1 MDREGTEVHSRKNQK
16 IIVRETK
23 DKSEMEQNNIFD
35 AVYNEEKGK
44 ILARIRAKMV
54 EQYGEEDGHVAIV
67 DDMIA
72 KTKEYASPDYV
83 GSSKEHMYRLLVK
96 RGLAQRVQGK
106 NIYDVIEDR
115 YNAVPKDGSKETNK
129 SKYLWK

>member
-1 MDREGTEVHSRKNQK
+1 M
-16 IIVRETK
+16 VRETK
-23 DKSEMEQNNIFD
+23 DKSKMEQNNFSFD

-44 ILARIRAKMV
+44 MLARIRAKMV

-83 GSSKEHMYRLLVK
+83 GPSNEHMYRLLVK
-96 RGLAQRVQGK
+96 RGLAQRVRGK

-115 YNAVPKDGSKETNK
+115 YAAVPKDGSKETNK
-129 SKYLWK
+129 SK